1 MRVEVTIDAIMVE
14 ALPRGMSTEALQAA
28 VAASIAAEV
37 RALGPGASRLAASP
51 AATAAFS
58 LAVGQTLSRR
68 LGT

>member
-14 ALPRGMSTEALQAA
+14 APPRGMGAEALRAA

-37 RALGPGASRLAASP
+37 RVLGLGASRLAASP
-51 AATAAFS
+51 AAAAAFS